1 MNETTDCGSA
11 LDLMNRTLNLI
22 KTRHGAWMADAPQ
35 TRDLIA
41 RMIDSGIRDA
51 AELVGLVELSGG
63 KRYDP
68 TTATFH

>member
-1 MNETTDCGSA
+1 MNETTENGPM
-11 LDLMNRTLNLI
+11 LDLMARTLERI
-22 KTRHGAWMADAPQ
+22 KARHGDWMADAPQ

-41 RMIDSGIRDA
+41 AMIDSGMSDVA
-51 AELVGLVELSGG
+51 DLVELVALSGG